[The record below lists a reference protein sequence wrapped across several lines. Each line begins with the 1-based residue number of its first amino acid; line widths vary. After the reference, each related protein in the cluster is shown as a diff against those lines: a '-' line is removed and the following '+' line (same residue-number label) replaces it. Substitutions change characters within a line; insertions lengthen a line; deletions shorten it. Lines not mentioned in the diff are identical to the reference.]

1 MNERLTMKPLILS
14 TLLSI
19 SSLAM
24 ADVEIIQTPKPA
36 PQVQVMPQ
44 PNFTQ
49 QQMVVLDPYAVL
61 RDAHMASRMQQQ
73 MAYGHRGEVIQVVA
87 RTETT
92 QQRVQGCYPKATRN
106 ITGGVIGGVLAG
118 GAAYVLGG
126 GAAVTAIAGVAGAV
140 MGSSPQ
146 TEMVCGEHIVPQQY
160 VMGYDVTVYANGR
173 YYTIPMNHIPPVGAT
188 INLAGI

>member
-1 MNERLTMKPLILS
+1 MKPLILS

>member
-1 MNERLTMKPLILS
+1 MNRRLTVKPLIMSALM
-14 TLLSI
+14 TV

-44 PNFTQ
+44 PNFVQ
-49 QQMVVLDPYAVL
+49 QQMVILDPHAVL

-92 QQRVQGCYPKATRN
+92 QHRVQGCYPKATRN
-106 ITGGVIGGVLAG
+106 ITGGVVGGVLAG

-140 MGSSPQ
+140 MGSTPK
-146 TEMVCGEHIVPQQY
+146 TEMVCGEHIVPQQFI
-160 VMGYDVTVYANGR
+160 MGYDVTVYANGR